1 MWNKSFQFV
10 QKTQLISV
18 IRIVIIVIVGTQRLF
33 SVNYLFGEG
42 KYCLEFSIT

>member
-1 MWNKSFQFV
+1 MWKKSFQFV

-33 SVNYLFGEG
+33 SVNYLFGEA
-42 KYCLEFSIT
+42 SIA